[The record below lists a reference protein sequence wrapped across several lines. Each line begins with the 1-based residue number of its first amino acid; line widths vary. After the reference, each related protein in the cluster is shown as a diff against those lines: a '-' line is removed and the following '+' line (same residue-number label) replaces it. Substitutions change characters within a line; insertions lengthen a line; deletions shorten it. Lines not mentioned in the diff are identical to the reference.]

1 MHLLIIFAMSSSY
14 RRYSENALTEIKKI
28 DVRCAVT
35 LRGSLKS
42 PADSYKVTALP
53 EYIHISDD
61 PGALAGDPGRSVR

>member
-1 MHLLIIFAMSSSY
+1 M
-14 RRYSENALTEIKKI
+14 EIKKI
-28 DVRCAVT
+28 NAGRARA